1 MIHIMTITGST
12 YNVLVK
18 YSTEMQEN
26 DLTISTGATFL
37 NLVILIEMTST
48 TVTSPDKLVFLRSI
62 KITALKGDNN
72 VKFNVL

>member
-37 NLVILIEMTST
+37 NLVNLIEMTST
-48 TVTSPDKLVFLRSI
+48 TVTSPDKLVFL
-62 KITALKGDNN
+62 
-72 VKFNVL
+72 